1 MAAAGKDVMMHRLT
15 VRKGLSFT
23 MIGGIILALVGVG
36 ILIMMFSNTFGSGFQ
51 GTFCAVYGGLGA
63 LMPGDSAPPKGCG
76 ANDDVSYEAIRCPE
90 IEQCQLKFS
99 STIANCWQDYQG
111 YMTESETCQGW
122 NVKTLDGGP
131 LTEGMIHD
139 EMEENDICPQQISC
153 DAPGPYQVRA
163 TINGGSGV
171 QEGDFVI
178 IEYRSDP
185 NTGEEWVEIR

>member
-1 MAAAGKDVMMHRLT
+1 
-15 VRKGLSFT
+15 
-23 MIGGIILALVGVG
+23 
-36 ILIMMFSNTFGSGFQ
+36 MFSNTFGSGFQ

-153 DAPGPYQVRA
+153 DAPDRTRSGPRSTVVAASRRVTSSSSSTVAIQ
-163 TINGGSGV
+163 IQEKNGLRY
-171 QEGDFVI
+171 DKVI
-178 IEYRSDP
+178 HDVL
-185 NTGEEWVEIR
+185 TA